1 MSRIYITFICR
12 PEPSLEASAGGLK
25 IGRTMG
31 QQATTTPNKV
41 SYGKVLTASLSG
53 SAIEWFDFFLYATA
67 AAFIF
72 DKQFFPSEDPYVS
85 QMLSYLTLALTFFI
99 RPFGGIV
106 FSHIGD
112 RIGRKKTLVV
122 TLSMMGGATVA
133 IGLLPTYDQ
142 VGMLAPALLIFCRV
156 IQGLAIGGEWGGALL
171 LAYEFAPKN
180 RRGLFGSVPQMG
192 ITIGMLLATIAFS
205 LVSQLPQG
213 AFEAWGWRL
222 PFISSIILIVVGLWI
237 RGGLGET
244 PEFEKQKKSGNV
256 SKLPIAETL
265 RYHWRSVLIAIGA
278 KIVETAPFYIFA
290 TFVVSY
296 ATGTLDFE
304 RSTVLGAVSAGALA
318 STIVIPVMGWLSDK
332 WGRVQVYMGG
342 AVLIG
347 LFAAPFFLLLGT
359 GQDWAVFMAVIIGL
373 GVVWPPVTATLGT
386 LTSEIFSTR
395 VRYTGVTLG
404 YQIGAA
410 LAGGTAPLLCTF
422 LLAKFDGSW
431 VPIAIY
437 IGAIA
442 VLSIIAVSFAPR
454 VSQRDEESGDPATEI
469 QHEMTSAGANNS

>member
-1 MSRIYITFICR
+1 MSQ
-12 PEPSLEASAGGLK
+12 LDAGSK
-25 IGRTMG
+25 K
-31 QQATTTPNKV
+31 PV
-41 SYGKVLTASLSG
+41 SYTKVLTASLSG

-72 DKQFFPSEDPYVS
+72 DKQFFPTEDPYIS

-106 FSHIGD
+106 FAHIGD
-112 RIGRKKTLVV
+112 RLGRKKTLVV

-133 IGLLPTYDQ
+133 IGLLPTYEQ
-142 VGMLAPALLIFCRV
+142 VGMLAPALLVLCRV
-156 IQGLAIGGEWGGALL
+156 VQGLAIGGEWGGALL
-171 LAYEFAPKN
+171 LAYEYAPKH
-180 RRGLFGSVPQMG
+180 RRGLFGSVPQTG

-205 LVSQLPQG
+205 LVSQLPQ
-213 AFEAWGWRL
+213 ASFESWGWRL
-222 PFISSIILIVVGLWI
+222 PFISSIILIIVGLWI

-244 PEFEKQKKSGNV
+244 PAFKEQKDAGNV

-296 ATGTLDFE
+296 ATGTLAFE

-318 STIVIPVMGWLSDK
+318 STIMIPVMGLLSDK
-332 WGRVQVYMGG
+332 WGRVPVYMAG
-342 AVLIG
+342 AALIG

-359 GQDWAVFMAVIIGL
+359 GADWAVFVAVIIGL

-422 LLAKFDGSW
+422 LLAKFNGSW
-431 VPIAIY
+431 TPIAVY
-437 IGAIA
+437 IVAIA
-442 VLSIIAVSFAPR
+442 VLSLIAVSFAPR
-454 VSQRDEESGDPATEI
+454 VAKSDTEFA
-469 QHEMTSAGANNS
+469 QHDAEIRHELQTTRK